1 MTSTEPKLVSTNQRA
16 TNSSR
21 FNEAKRLT
29 TYLVVNNSQLHLVE
43 VPDLMHKS
51 VVFRNQAHRILE
63 AIRLPGFSIGN
74 QPILFS
80 FDETN
85 ENSFKCKL
93 NGRSS
98 LSVTTAQTSSSAYP
112 QQTIIPSSNYVGH
125 HFETYTNDSL
135 STDTSNDTTIE
146 EVHNYL
152 AFSRN
157 ANDHHQY
164 VNSSSLRNK
173 KRQRSK

>member
-1 MTSTEPKLVSTNQRA
+1 
-16 TNSSR
+16 
-21 FNEAKRLT
+21 
-29 TYLVVNNSQLHLVE
+29 
-43 VPDLMHKS
+43 MHKS

-63 AIRLPGFSIGN
+63 AIRLPGFSIGSLPVFSIVN

-152 AFSRN
+152 AFSRK